1 MDKEKDK
8 EKELEQKLTRRFQ
21 KALVKYS
28 LIDDGDKI
36 LVGLSGGKDSL
47 CLLELLAKRSRIQQ
61 PSFSVE
67 AVHVRM
73 ENISY
78 ATDTTY
84 LLSFCLSLGV
94 PLHIVTTRFD
104 DTIPTKKP
112 KCFLCSWHRRKEM
125 FSRSTAIR

>member
-61 PSFSVE
+61 PSFSVV
-67 AVHVRM
+67 AVPLKKK
-73 ENISY
+73 NISY
-78 ATDTTY
+78 ATDNKY
-84 LLSFCLSLGV
+84 LLSF
-94 PLHIVTTRFD
+94 
-104 DTIPTKKP
+104 
-112 KCFLCSWHRRKEM
+112 
-125 FSRSTAIR
+125 